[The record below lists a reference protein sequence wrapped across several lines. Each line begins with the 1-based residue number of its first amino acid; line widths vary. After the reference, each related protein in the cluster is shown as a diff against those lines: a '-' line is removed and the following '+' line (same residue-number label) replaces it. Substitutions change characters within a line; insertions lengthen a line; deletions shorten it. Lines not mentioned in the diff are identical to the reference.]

1 MPAQHD
7 SLPIGAPAATP
18 GAASQ
23 AIPDAGARAPH
34 ARGRPGGVCAFRAR
48 YVSVFASRPEKARPF
63 ARPAS
68 GTDAGHDDM
77 SD

>member
-48 YVSVFASRPEKARPF
+48 IRQRLRVQAKGAAVCPPGQRDGR
-63 ARPAS
+63 
-68 GTDAGHDDM
+68 GT
-77 SD
+77 